1 MLEGN
6 YDANSPHPMDQ
17 QHRPLIERHLGMS
30 LKEVVAKR
38 TAKDPVNFNNPAM
51 DQSFFPRATS
61 RGSAGRKKEMIAVQA
76 EMAERRISDRKMYYE
91 LGEKAKMLFRDNGM
105 MMDQKVR
112 SRVQDPRRAA
122 EIIRMLET
130 TLGSDVATVAL
141 QILPIITRAMSFN
154 PILDLVGTFNATG
167 PQVNIVYLDITYASA
182 SGTYSAGDRI
192 DINQS
197 VSYSDRTDC
206 TASAKKLNAKL
217 QKELATVTDKVLGAD
232 ICLPALQ
239 DAMNQ
244 YGLNLEERLSVAI
257 VMQMIREWSR
267 LVSDDLRTMAGKT
280 GSWAATVPGPYSAF
294 NTSEWR
300 KVLFETMVYVD
311 SQIKNAI
318 YEGTQ
323 WAIMNPNIAQVLE
336 RVKRFVASPGG
347 AQNQPGTISMV
358 AGEFGDL
365 EGRWSYWA
373 DPYFADKTI
382 LMGRRGSSLV
392 ENDFYYWIPY
402 VMADDVRELFEPDTM
417 TLTMGAI
424 TRAARKMIV
433 PNAFGRVDI
442 TGSGGAL
449 V

>member
-1 MLEGN
+1 MEYNTEQG
-6 YDANSPHPMDQ
+6 HPMDQ
-17 QHRPLIERHLGMS
+17 QFRPMVERHLGMS

-38 TAKDPVNFNNPAM
+38 TAKDPVNFLDKAM
-51 DQSFFPRATS
+51 ERNFFPRAQS
-61 RGSAGRKKEMIAVQA
+61 RGSAGRKKEQIAVQV
-76 EMAERRISDRKMYYE
+76 EMSERNIASRKMFYE
-91 LGEKAKMLFRDNGM
+91 LGDKAQKLFRDNGM

-112 SRVQDPRRAA
+112 SGVQDPKRQT

-141 QILPIITRAMSFN
+141 QILPIITRAMAYN

-167 PQVNIVYLDITYASA
+167 PQVNIVYLDLTYASA
-182 SGTYSAGDRI
+182 AGSYSAGDRI

-197 VSYSDRTDC
+197 ISYSDRTDC

-244 YGLNLEERLSVAI
+244 FGLDLEERLAVAI
-257 VMQMIREWSR
+257 VMQMIREWAR

-294 NTSEWR
+294 PTNEWR
-300 KVLFETMVYVD
+300 KVLYETMVYVD
-311 SQIKNAI
+311 AQIVAAI

-323 WAIMNPNIAQVLE
+323 WAIMHPNIAQVLE

-347 AQNQPGTISMV
+347 AQNQAGSISLV

-365 EGRWSYWA
+365 EERWSYWK

-402 VMADDVRELFEPDTM
+402 IMADDVRELFNPDTM
-417 TLTMGAI
+417 TLTLGAI